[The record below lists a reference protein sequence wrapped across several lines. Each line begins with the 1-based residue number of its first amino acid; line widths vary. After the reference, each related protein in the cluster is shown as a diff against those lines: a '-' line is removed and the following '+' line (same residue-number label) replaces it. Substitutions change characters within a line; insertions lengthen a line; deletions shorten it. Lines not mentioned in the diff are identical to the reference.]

1 MADIPQTSPVS
12 QSSEASP
19 RPEVP
24 EILAAIDMGSNSFHL
39 AVARVVG
46 RGIHVIDRVHDRVQL
61 AAGLSEDKQLD
72 EASQLRALTAL
83 ERFGQRLRDV
93 PSATVRAVGTDALR
107 VAKNSSAFIERAS
120 IILGHPI
127 EVISGEEE
135 ARLIYRGVAQT
146 TPHEDGGRQL
156 VIDIGGGST
165 ECILGTG
172 LEPEHAQSL
181 HMGCV
186 GFTKQFFADGVI
198 TRERFRRAQIAAQL
212 LFERLPEAYFRADW
226 ARAFGSSGTMVT
238 LHEILRINGWAGDSG
253 LMTRDGLTRLRE
265 ALITAGHAER
275 LQIPG
280 LKPQRQN
287 IIAAGLAIA
296 RAAFKALPLRHLQS
310 TTAALREGVLYD
322 LLGRFQEGD
331 IRETTIHHLMS
342 RFHVDR
348 GQATRVEQ
356 TALAM
361 LDSVKPNNWIPRAE
375 LDTGRRYLAWAAR
388 LHEIG
393 LAISFHGYHKHGAY
407 ILANTPLPGFSR
419 DDALMVSTL
428 VLAHRRK
435 LTRDMFVTL
444 PRHLRDLALKLV
456 IALRLATRIH
466 RSRSARDF
474 GDEPTDPSVPRT
486 KPLSRPALEVNQRM
500 LTLTLPDGYLA
511 EHPLTQADFDEE
523 AERLGSA
530 GFVLVIR

>member
-1 MADIPQTSPVS
+1 MAAHLPHPDIPSERLTSAAP
-12 QSSEASP
+12 A
-19 RPEVP
+19 VP
-24 EILAAIDMGSNSFHL
+24 EILAAIDLGSNSFHL

-61 AAGLSEDKQLD
+61 AAGLSEDKHLD
-72 EASQLRALTAL
+72 EASQLRALSAL

-107 VAKNSSAFIERAS
+107 VAKNSAAFIERAGL
-120 IILGHPI
+120 ILGHPI

-186 GFTKQFFADGVI
+186 GFTKQFFPDGQI

-212 LFERLPEAYFRADW
+212 LFERLPEPYFRADW

-238 LHEILRINGWAGDSG
+238 LAEILRLNGWSSEATNGG
-253 LMTRDGLTRLRE
+253 GITKDGLTKFRE
-265 ALITAGHAER
+265 VLIAAGHADR
-275 LQIPG
+275 LASLNIQG
-280 LKPQRQN
+280 LKPQRQH

-296 RAAFKALPLRHLQS
+296 RAALKALPLRHLQPTS
-310 TTAALREGVLYD
+310 AALREGVLYD
-322 LLGRFQEGD
+322 LLGRFLEGD
-331 IRETTIHHLMS
+331 IRETTIHHLMT

-348 GQATRVEQ
+348 GQAERVEQ
-356 TALAM
+356 TALSL
-361 LDSVKPNNWIPRAE
+361 LDTVKPPGFIPRAE
-375 LDTGRRYLAWAAR
+375 LEAGRRYLAWAAR

-419 DDALMVSTL
+419 DDAQMVSTL

-435 LTRDMFVTL
+435 LTRDMFVAL

-456 IALRLATRIH
+456 IILRLATRIH
-466 RSRSARDF
+466 RSRSDRDVT
-474 GDEPTDPSVPRT
+474 G
-486 KPLSRPALEVNQRM
+486 KPALEVNQRM
-500 LTLTLPDGYLA
+500 LTLSLPEGYLA

-523 AERLGSA
+523 AERLGGA
-530 GFVLVIR
+530 GFVLVLR

>member
-1 MADIPQTSPVS
+1 MAEPPD
-12 QSSEASP
+12 
-19 RPEVP
+19 
-24 EILAAIDMGSNSFHL
+24 ILAAIDLGSNSFHL

-46 RGIHVIDRVHDRVQL
+46 RGIHIIDRVHDRVQL
-61 AAGLSEDKQLD
+61 AAGLSDDKQLD
-72 EASQLRALTAL
+72 DACQIRALTAI

-107 VAKNSSAFIERAS
+107 IAKNSSAFIERAS
-120 IILGHPI
+120 LILGHPI

-146 TPHEDGGRQL
+146 TPHENDGRQL

-172 LEPEHAQSL
+172 LLPEHAQSL

-186 GFTKQFFADGVI
+186 GFTKQFFPDGAI
-198 TRERFRRAQIAAQL
+198 TRDRFRRAQIAAQL
-212 LFERLPEAYFRADW
+212 LFERLPDPYFRADW
-226 ARAFGSSGTMVT
+226 QRAFGSSGTMVT
-238 LHEILRINGWAGDSG
+238 LHEILRLNGWTQNGI
-253 LMTRDGLTRLRE
+253 TKDGLTRMRE
-265 ALITAGHAER
+265 ALIAAGHADR
-275 LQIPG
+275 LQLQG

-310 TTAALREGVLYD
+310 TSAALREGVLYD
-322 LLGRFQEGD
+322 LLGRFLEGD
-331 IRETTIHHLMS
+331 IRETTIDHLMA

-348 GQATRVEQ
+348 AQAARVEQ
-356 TALAM
+356 TALVL
-361 LDSVKPNNWIPRAE
+361 LDTIRPTPWIPRAE
-375 LDTGRRYLAWAAR
+375 LESARRYLAWAAR

-419 DDALMVSTL
+419 DDAQMVSTL
-428 VLAHRRK
+428 VLLHRRK
-435 LTRDMFVTL
+435 LTRDMFTEL

-456 IALRLATRIH
+456 IILRLATRLH
-466 RSRSARDF
+466 RSHSDHEFSSA
-474 GDEPTDPSVPRT
+474 PM
-486 KPLSRPALEVNQRM
+486 LEVNQRM
-500 LTLTLPDGYLA
+500 LSLMLPEGHLA
-511 EHPLTQADFDEE
+511 AHPLTQADFDEE
-523 AERLGSA
+523 ADRLGGA
-530 GFVLVIR
+530 GFVLVLR

>member
-1 MADIPQTSPVS
+1 MVANHPSADVP
-12 QSSEASP
+12 SERAALSAHALP
-19 RPEVP
+19 EAVPEV
-24 EILAAIDMGSNSFHL
+24 LAAIDLGSNSFHL

-61 AAGLSEDKQLD
+61 AAGLSEDKHLD
-72 EASQLRALTAL
+72 EASQLRALSAL

-107 VAKNSSAFIERAS
+107 VAKNSAAFIERAS
-120 IILGHPI
+120 LILGHPI

-172 LEPEHAQSL
+172 LQPEHAQSL

-186 GFTKQFFADGVI
+186 GFTKQFFPDGQI

-212 LFERLPEAYFRADW
+212 LFERLPEPYFRADW

-238 LHEILRINGWAGDSG
+238 LAEILRLNGWVQDSSVNG
-253 LMTRDGLTRLRE
+253 GGITKDGLTKLRE
-265 ALITAGHAER
+265 VLIAAGHADR
-275 LQIPG
+275 LQSLNIQG
-280 LKPQRQN
+280 LKPQRQH

-296 RAAFKALPLRHLQS
+296 RAALKALPLRHLQPTS
-310 TTAALREGVLYD
+310 AALREGVLYD
-322 LLGRFQEGD
+322 LLGRFLEGD
-331 IRETTIHHLMS
+331 IRETTIHHLMT

-348 GQATRVEQ
+348 GQAARVEQ
-356 TALAM
+356 TAMVL
-361 LDSVKPNNWIPRAE
+361 LDTVKPSSFIPRAE
-375 LDTGRRYLAWAAR
+375 LEAGRRYLAWAAR

-419 DDALMVSTL
+419 DDAQMVSTL

-435 LTRDMFVTL
+435 LTRDMFVGL

-456 IALRLATRIH
+456 IILRLATRIH
-466 RSRSARDF
+466 RSRSDRDVT
-474 GDEPTDPSVPRT
+474 G
-486 KPLSRPALEVNQRM
+486 KPALEVNQRM
-500 LTLTLPDGYLA
+500 LTLSLPEGYLA
-511 EHPLTQADFDEE
+511 EHPLTQADFDDE
-523 AERLGSA
+523 AERLGGA
-530 GFVLVIR
+530 GFVLVLR

>member
-1 MADIPQTSPVS
+1 MAEQPHADPPVAPAPLRTS
-12 QSSEASP
+12 SP
-19 RPEVP
+19 REVP
-24 EILAAIDMGSNSFHL
+24 EILAAIDLGSNSFHL

-46 RGIHVIDRVHDRVQL
+46 RGIQVIDRVHDRVQL
-61 AAGLSEDKQLD
+61 AAGLSEDKHLD
-72 EASQLRALTAL
+72 EASQLRALSAL

-107 VAKNSSAFIERAS
+107 VAKNSAAFIERAS
-120 IILGHPI
+120 LILGHPI

-146 TPHEDGGRQL
+146 MPHEDGGRQL

-186 GFTKQFFADGVI
+186 GFTRQFFADGQI
-198 TRERFRRAQIAAQL
+198 TRDRFRRAQIAAQL
-212 LFERLPEAYFRADW
+212 LFERLPEPYFRADW
-226 ARAFGSSGTMVT
+226 ARAYGSSGTMVT
-238 LHEILRINGWAGDSG
+238 LAEILRLNGWVHDGAGAVSG
-253 LMTRDGLTRLRE
+253 GITKDGLTKFRE
-265 ALITAGHAER
+265 VLIAAGHADR
-275 LQIPG
+275 IPALQIQG
-280 LKPQRQN
+280 LKPQRQH

-296 RAAFKALPLRHLQS
+296 RAALKALPLRQLQP
-310 TTAALREGVLYD
+310 TGAALREGVLYD
-322 LLGRFQEGD
+322 LLGRFLEGD
-331 IRETTIHHLMS
+331 IRETTIHHLMT

-348 GQATRVEQ
+348 GQARRVEQ
-356 TALAM
+356 TALAL
-361 LDSVKPNNWIPRAE
+361 LDTVKPPTFIPRAE
-375 LDTGRRYLAWAAR
+375 LEAGRRYLAWAAR

-419 DDALMVSTL
+419 DDAQMVSTL

-435 LTRDMFVTL
+435 LTRDMFVQL
-444 PRHLRDLALKLV
+444 PRHLRDLALKLTL
-456 IALRLATRIH
+456 ILRLATRIH
-466 RSRSARDF
+466 RSRSDRDVT
-474 GDEPTDPSVPRT
+474 G
-486 KPLSRPALEVNQRM
+486 KPALEVNQRM
-500 LTLTLPDGYLA
+500 LTLSLPDGYLA

-523 AERLGSA
+523 AERLGGA
-530 GFVLVIR
+530 GFVLVLR

>member
-1 MADIPQTSPVS
+1 MAAHTPHTDLPSERAALGAPV
-12 QSSEASP
+12 
-19 RPEVP
+19 VP
-24 EILAAIDMGSNSFHL
+24 EILAAIDLGSNSFHL

-61 AAGLSEDKQLD
+61 AAGLSEDKHLD
-72 EASQLRALTAL
+72 EASQIRALSAL

-107 VAKNSSAFIERAS
+107 VAKNSAAFIERAS
-120 IILGHPI
+120 LILGHPI

-186 GFTKQFFADGVI
+186 GFTKQFFADGQI

-212 LFERLPEAYFRADW
+212 LFERLPEPYFRADW

-238 LHEILRINGWAGDSG
+238 LAEILRLNGWVQETSVNGG
-253 LMTRDGLTRLRE
+253 GITKDGLTKFRE
-265 ALITAGHAER
+265 VLIAAGHADR
-275 LQIPG
+275 LPALQIQG
-280 LKPQRQN
+280 LKPQRQH

-296 RAAFKALPLRHLQS
+296 RAALKALPLRHLQP
-310 TTAALREGVLYD
+310 TGAALREGVLYD
-322 LLGRFQEGD
+322 LLGRFLEGD
-331 IRETTIHHLMS
+331 IRETTIHHLMT

-348 GQATRVEQ
+348 GQAQRVEQ
-356 TALAM
+356 TALAL
-361 LDSVKPNNWIPRAE
+361 LDTVKPSSFIPRAE
-375 LDTGRRYLAWAAR
+375 LEAGRRYLAWAAR

-419 DDALMVSTL
+419 DDAQMVSTL

-435 LTRDMFVTL
+435 LTRDMFVPL
-444 PRHLRDLALKLV
+444 PRHLRDLALKLTL
-456 IALRLATRIH
+456 ILRLATRIH
-466 RSRSARDF
+466 RSRSDRDVT
-474 GDEPTDPSVPRT
+474 G
-486 KPLSRPALEVNQRM
+486 KPALEVNQRM
-500 LTLTLPDGYLA
+500 LTLSLPDGYLA

-523 AERLGSA
+523 AERLGGA
-530 GFVLVIR
+530 GFVLVLR